1 MKDTIPCLSIMEK
14 IEWPEGKQFAV
25 FLSHDVDRVRK
36 TYQFFTHFLIE
47 KRAYHLFSLFEKSN
61 PYWCFEKIMDIEK
74 KYDIRS
80 TFFFLK
86 ETKKLNIFHPSR
98 YGLSLGHYDFNE
110 PAIREIIK
118 KLDEGGWEIG
128 LHGSFNTYN
137 NKDLML
143 KEKKELE
150 KVLRKSVIG
159 IRQHFL
165 NLEIP
170 KTWEMQKS
178 IGFCYD
184 STFGYEDKIGFRDE
198 RYMPFRPFDDHFL
211 IIPLIIM
218 DGSLFSYYK
227 NDRSRWDAVSGAIEF
242 AEKKRGVISFLWHQR
257 VFNEKEFPGW
267 SKFYEKIIN
276 ECKGKNAWFAT
287 GKEVYDRINTFR
299 M

>member
-1 MKDTIPCLSIMEK
+1 MEK

-36 TYQFFTHFLIE
+36 TYQFFTHVIIE
-47 KRAYHLFSLFEKSN
+47 KRLYHLFSMFQKPN

-86 ETKKLNIFHPSR
+86 ETKKLKIFNPSS
-98 YGLSLGHYDFNE
+98 YVLSLGHYDFNE
-110 PAIREIIK
+110 PAVKQIIK

-128 LHGSFNTYN
+128 LHGSYDSYN

-150 KVLRKSVIG
+150 KVLGKPVIG
-159 IRQHFL
+159 IRQHYL

-170 KTWEMQKS
+170 KTWEFHRA
-178 IGFCYD
+178 IGFDYD
-184 STFGYEDKIGFRDE
+184 STFGFKDKIGYREE
-198 RYMPFRPFDDHFL
+198 RFMPFRPFNDHFL
-211 IIPLIIM
+211 IIPLIVM
-218 DGSLFSYYK
+218 DGTLFSNYK
-227 NDRSRWDAVSGAIEF
+227 DDRCRWDVVKEAIKF
-242 AEKKRGVISFLWHQR
+242 AEKKKGLISFLWHQR

-267 SKFYEKIIN
+267 SKLYEKIIK
-276 ECKGKNAWFAT
+276 ECQEKNAWFAT
-287 GKEVYDRINTFR
+287 GKEVYDRIMNYGCD
-299 M
+299 